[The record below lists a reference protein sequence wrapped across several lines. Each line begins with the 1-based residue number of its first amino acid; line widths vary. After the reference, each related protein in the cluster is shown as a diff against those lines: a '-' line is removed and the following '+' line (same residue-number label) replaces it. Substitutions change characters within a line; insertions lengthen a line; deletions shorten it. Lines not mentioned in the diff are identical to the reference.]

1 MDTLP
6 RGERPDDKRPDTA
19 KQRLQKRKLIRR
31 AILVCIILI
40 PFFIWIQSILFK
52 GKVALPLNNNILI
65 FALININVLLVL
77 FVLFLVLRN
86 LAELLFERRINR
98 LGNKLKTKLIAS
110 FLSLTLIPTIL
121 LFFVAL
127 QFVSTSMDY
136 WFNASVEDSLTESLQ
151 LAQSLL
157 RDKEEQVTLMSK
169 GIAERM
175 KDLDISSYTSE
186 TISDTLENILS
197 FNPINGPDGLGL
209 ITNDKNLE
217 ISVRGPQLR
226 STLLPKIP
234 LNILDRVRDEHG
246 RETLVQEMNTGDL
259 VSCIAEVQIGSG
271 SLGKAILVTSL
282 LVKSDQLARMTTISR
297 GIEGYR
303 QLKHFKEPFK
313 FWLLIILLIVTLLVI
328 FAAIWFGL
336 YISRGITEPLEKL
349 VLATRRVADGDLEF
363 VMERDSGDEMGLLV
377 DSFNKMTLNLNSSN
391 KNLAEA
397 HAALQQSSQESE
409 QRRRYTEII
418 LQNVSAGVI
427 SLDEGGKIT
436 TINRFAEKLL
446 NIDKNLFLGL
456 NYRDVMPPYQAS
468 VVDGFI
474 EELQVTGKNT
484 VEQHIKLNVM
494 GRTFSLL
501 INFTRLEDEGEKAV
515 GFVLVFDNLTKLE
528 KMQRM
533 AAWRE
538 VARRI
543 AHEIKNP
550 LTPIQ
555 LSAQRLRRRYPEILS
570 EENSIFDQCTST
582 IITQVDELKRL
593 VSEFSQFARMPKVQ
607 KSPDNL
613 TKLANQTLFLY
624 REGHKNIAFTCV
636 EQQPIPVFSFDGEQ
650 IKRCLI
656 NLLDNAVAV
665 LPEGGNIDIVL
676 ALDEEKENVF
686 LKVYDNGPGIS
697 KENKLKLFEPYFSTK
712 KTGTGLGLAIVSTI
726 VSDHNGYIRV
736 QDNEPTGSVFI
747 IELPL
752 LNQQAAELD
761 QPSPGSVGSLF
772 PEGMQI
778 DE

>member
-1 MDTLP
+1 M
-6 RGERPDDKRPDTA
+6 EINAPDGKPSSKRPYTE
-19 KQRLQKRKLIRR
+19 KQIRQKQKLIRR
-31 AILVCIILI
+31 VIVICLLLI
-40 PFFIWIQSILFK
+40 PFFIWLQSQLLKDQID
-52 GKVALPLNNNILI
+52 LPVNNSILI

-86 LAELLFERRINR
+86 LAELLFERRVNR

-110 FLSLTLIPTIL
+110 FLSLTLIPTML

-136 WFNASVEDSLTESLQ
+136 WFNASIEDSLTESLK

-157 RDKEEQVTLMSK
+157 REKEDQVTLMSK
-169 GIAERM
+169 GIAER
-175 KDLDISSYTSE
+175 LRGLNVAAYTPATISE
-186 TISDTLENILS
+186 TLGNILT
-197 FNPINGPDGLGL
+197 FNPINGPDGLTL
-209 ITNDKNLE
+209 ITNDRNLE
-217 ISVRGPQLR
+217 ISVKGPQLR
-226 STLLPKIP
+226 GIILPQIS
-234 LNILDRVRDEHG
+234 LSILDKARSKKGHEI
-246 RETLVQEMNTGDL
+246 LIQEIKIGDL
-259 VSCIAEVQIGSG
+259 VNCITEVDIGSSG
-271 SLGKAILVTSL
+271 LGRAILITSL
-282 LVKSDQLARMTTISR
+282 LMKNEQLARMTTISQ

-303 QLKHFKEPFK
+303 KLKHFKEPFK
-313 FWLLIILLIVTLLVI
+313 FWLLTILLIVTLLVI

-336 YISRGITEPLEKL
+336 YISRGITDPLEKL

-363 VMERDSGDEMGLLV
+363 VMERESKDEMGLLV
-377 DSFNKMTLNLNSSN
+377 DSFNQMTLNLNSSN
-391 KNLAEA
+391 KSLAET
-397 HAALQQSSQESE
+397 HTALQKSSQESE

-427 SLDEGGKIT
+427 SLDEQGQIT

-446 NIDKNLFLGL
+446 SIDKSLFVGL
-456 NYRDVMPPYQAS
+456 NFRDVLSPYQAS
-468 VVDGFI
+468 IIDGFI
-474 EELQVTGKNT
+474 EELRLTGKST
-484 VEQHIKLNVM
+484 VEQHLKLNVL
-494 GRTFSLL
+494 GKYYSLL
-501 INFTRLEDEGEKAV
+501 VNFTPLKDEEEQLV

-555 LSAQRLRRRYPEILS
+555 LSAQRLRRRYPEILN
-570 EENSIFDQCTST
+570 EENSIFDQCTNT

-593 VSEFSQFARMPKVQ
+593 VSEFSQFARMPKVH

-613 TKLANQTLFLY
+613 ARLAQNTLFLY
-624 REGHKNIAFTCV
+624 QEAHKNISFSCREDTV
-636 EQQPIPVFSFDGEQ
+636 IPVFSFDAEQ

-665 LPEGGNIDIVL
+665 LPDGGTIEIVL
-676 ALDEEKENVF
+676 CLDQEQENVF
-686 LKVYDNGPGIS
+686 IKVHDNGPGIS
-697 KENKLKLFEPYFSTK
+697 TENKLKLFEPYFSTK

-726 VSDHNGYIRV
+726 VADHNGYIRV
-736 QDNEPTGSVFI
+736 QDNTPTGSIFI

-752 LNQQAAELD
+752 LNRH
-761 QPSPGSVGSLF
+761 
-772 PEGMQI
+772 
-778 DE
+778 

>member
-1 MDTLP
+1 M
-6 RGERPDDKRPDTA
+6 
-19 KQRLQKRKLIRR
+19 QKRKLIRR
-31 AILVCIILI
+31 VILICILLI

-52 GKVALPLNNNILI
+52 GKVALPLDNNILI
-65 FALININVLLVL
+65 FALINLNVLLVL

-86 LAELLFERRINR
+86 LAELFFERRINR

-157 RDKEEQVTLMSK
+157 HEKEEQVTLMSK

-175 KDLDISSYTSE
+175 TDLDISSYTSE

-197 FNPINGPDGLGL
+197 FNPINGPDSLGL

-226 STLLPKIP
+226 STLLPRIP
-234 LNILDRVRDEHG
+234 LNILDRVREEHG
-246 RETLVQEMNTGDL
+246 RETLVQEMQSGDL
-259 VSCIAEVQIGSG
+259 VSCIAEVQIGNG
-271 SLGKAILVTSL
+271 SLGKAILITSL
-282 LVKSDQLARMTTISR
+282 LVKSDQLARMTTISQ
-297 GIEGYR
+297 GIEDYR

-363 VMERDSGDEMGLLV
+363 VMERDSNDEMGLLV
-377 DSFNKMTLNLNSSN
+377 DSFNKMTQNLGSSN
-391 KNLAEA
+391 KKLAET
-397 HAALQQSSQESE
+397 HSALQLSSQESE

-427 SLDEGGKIT
+427 SLDENGKIT
-436 TINRFAEKLL
+436 TINRFAERLL
-446 NIDKNLFLGL
+446 NIDKNLFIGL
-456 NYRDVMPPYQAS
+456 NFRDVMPPYQAA

-484 VEQHIKLNVM
+484 VEQHIKMQVLSK
-494 GRTFSLL
+494 TYSLL
-501 INFTRLEDEGEKAV
+501 INFTRLEDEGGKPV

-555 LSAQRLRRRYPEILS
+555 LSAQRLRRRYPEILN
-570 EENSIFDQCTST
+570 EENSVFDQCTNT

-607 KSPDNL
+607 KSPENL
-613 TKLANQTLFLY
+613 AKLARQTLFLY
-624 REGHKNIAFTCV
+624 QEGHKNITFTCT
-636 EQQPIPVFSFDGEQ
+636 EEQPIPIFSFDGEQ

-665 LPEGGNIDIVL
+665 LPDGGNIDTVL

-686 LKVYDNGPGIS
+686 LKVFDNGPGIS
-697 KENKLKLFEPYFSTK
+697 KDNKLKLFEPYFSTK
-712 KTGTGLGLAIVSTI
+712 KTGTGLGLAIVHTI
-726 VSDHNGYIRV
+726 VADHNGYIRV
-736 QDNEPTGSVFI
+736 QDNEPQGSVFI

-752 LNQQAAELD
+752 LNQQQVEPD
-761 QPSPGSVGSLF
+761 NQSKN
-772 PEGMQI
+772 
-778 DE
+778 

>member
-1 MDTLP
+1 MSKVTKNHSVP
-6 RGERPDDKRPDTA
+6 RRPYTA
-19 KQRLQKRKLIRR
+19 KQRRQKQKLIRR
-31 AILVCIILI
+31 VILVCILLI
-40 PFFIWIQSILFK
+40 PLFIYVQTLLFK
-52 GKVALPLNNNILI
+52 GEPDLPINNNILI
-65 FALININVLLVL
+65 FALINLNVLLVL

-86 LAELLFERRINR
+86 LAELLFERKVNR
-98 LGNKLKTKLIAS
+98 LGNKLKTKFIAS

-121 LFFVAL
+121 LFFVSL

-136 WFNASVEDSLTESLQ
+136 WFNASIEDSLTESLK

-157 RDKEEQVTLMSK
+157 HEKEAQVTLMSK
-169 GIAERM
+169 GIGERLAKVEM
-175 KDLDISSYTSE
+175 TSYTPDA
-186 TISDTLENILS
+186 ISKTLENILT
-197 FNPINGPDGLGL
+197 FNPINGPDSLTL
-209 ITNDKNLE
+209 ITHNKNLE
-217 ISVRGPQLR
+217 ISVKGQNLKPVI
-226 STLLPKIP
+226 LPKIP
-234 LNILDRVRDEHG
+234 MAVVEKVKRQNS
-246 RETLVQEMNTGDL
+246 RETLIQELKTGDL
-259 VSCIAEVQIGSG
+259 VSCVAEIQIGSNP
-271 SLGKAILVTSL
+271 LGKALLVTSL

-349 VLATRRVADGDLEF
+349 VLATQRVADGDLEF
-363 VMERDSGDEMGLLV
+363 EMERDSDDEMGLLV
-377 DSFNKMTLNLNSSN
+377 DSFNQMTVNLNTSN
-391 KNLAEA
+391 KNLAET
-397 HAALQQSSQESE
+397 HAALQESSLESE

-427 SLDEGGKIT
+427 SLDEHGQIT

-446 NIDKNLFLGL
+446 NIDKTLFIGL
-456 NYRDVMPPYQAS
+456 RYNDVLPPYQGRI
-468 VVDGFI
+468 VDGFI
-474 EELQVTGKNT
+474 EELNITGKIT
-484 VEQHIKLNVM
+484 VEQHIKLNVL
-494 GRTFSLL
+494 GKNYSLL
-501 INFTRLEDEGEKAV
+501 INFTKLEDDKENPV

-555 LSAQRLRRRYPEILS
+555 LSAQRLRRRYPDILL
-570 EENSIFDQCTST
+570 ETNSVFDQCTST

-593 VSEFSQFARMPKVQ
+593 VSEFSQFARMPKVH
-607 KSPDNL
+607 KSSDNL
-613 TKLANQTLFLY
+613 TRLTEDTLFLY
-624 REGHKNIAFTCV
+624 QEAHKKIALSYRELT
-636 EQQPIPVFSFDGEQ
+636 PIPVFSFDSEQ

-665 LPEGGNIDIVL
+665 LPDGGTIDVEL
-676 ALDEEKENVF
+676 SLDKERDNVF
-686 LKVYDNGPGIS
+686 LKVYDNGPGIT
-697 KENKLKLFEPYFSTK
+697 KANKLKLFEPYFSTK

-726 VSDHNGYIRV
+726 ISDHNGYIRV
-736 QDNEPTGSVFI
+736 QDNEPDGSIFI

-752 LNQQAAELD
+752 LQQE
-761 QPSPGSVGSLF
+761 
-772 PEGMQI
+772 
-778 DE
+778 